1 MLRRQTGGAMR
12 MVTAN
17 APPLRAIV
25 RRSGRSQVNA
35 WPAMCESK
43 IEGHRLGRVG
53 KRLHTNGLLRIAKGR
68 RDSIVVS
75 FAESQYLTP
84 MRWGVGAVFGGVR
97 ELNEANISRQS
108 ELRFSECIFKCP
120 TKGASDGMS
129 VASSTA
135 LQRIGSR
142 VRACADPLHPLK
154 FVTSPRR

>member
-1 MLRRQTGGAMR
+1 
-12 MVTAN
+12 
-17 APPLRAIV
+17 
-25 RRSGRSQVNA
+25 
-35 WPAMCESK
+35 MCESK

-120 TKGASDGMS
+120 TKGG
-129 VASSTA
+129 
-135 LQRIGSR
+135 
-142 VRACADPLHPLK
+142 HPMA
-154 FVTSPRR
+154 